1 LNTALSA
8 ATAQFQTFQ
17 EQLRQGEHSAAAN
30 TAEALLN
37 RPLSPIQRAL
47 VLHLQGDL
55 HRILGD
61 SEAAERCWRASLEQ
75 HFSPELALRL
85 QEPGLLAELQKRGQ
99 GRALARTLAATLQS
113 LPLDQQRRALVAEL
127 EQQPNLKPL
136 ATQLQRLMPLD

>member
-1 LNTALSA
+1 M
-8 ATAQFQTFQ
+8 
-17 EQLRQGEHSAAAN
+17 
-30 TAEALLN
+30 
-37 RPLSPIQRAL
+37 
-47 VLHLQGDL
+47 HLQGDL

-127 EQQPNLKPL
+127 EQQPHLKPL